1 MQNHEPFRR
10 KGNGME
16 QNCSSGRTECGNEIL
31 EKEVNSGHLADYP
44 DVMNVKQVMQILG
57 ICRPS
62 VNALID
68 RGELGAHRI
77 GRRIIIPKVCVQ
89 DFLNSARV
97 GQSATADACQGGTD
111 DR

>member
-1 MQNHEPFRR
+1 MKQNT
-10 KGNGME
+10 
-16 QNCSSGRTECGNEIL
+16 SSGRTECGNEIL

-44 DVMNVKQVMQILG
+44 DVMNVKQVMQVLG

-68 RGELGAHRI
+68 RGELGARRI
-77 GRRIIIPKVCVQ
+77 GRRILIPKVCVQ

-97 GQSATADACQGGTD
+97 GQSVTADFCQEGAEN